1 MFKMS
6 GFKITSADFSL
17 DSATSLIGVY
27 TNPSKPYVF
36 YETEAQALDRA
47 ERIAEALNNAAFPRS
62 RYESKRAFRA
72 GGAQ

>member
-36 YETEAQALDRA
+36 YVPVRPQESEEAARMRVQKM
-47 ERIAEALNNAAFPRS
+47 LNYLNGSFLMCYTFDCGQS
-62 RYESKRAFRA
+62 
-72 GGAQ
+72 